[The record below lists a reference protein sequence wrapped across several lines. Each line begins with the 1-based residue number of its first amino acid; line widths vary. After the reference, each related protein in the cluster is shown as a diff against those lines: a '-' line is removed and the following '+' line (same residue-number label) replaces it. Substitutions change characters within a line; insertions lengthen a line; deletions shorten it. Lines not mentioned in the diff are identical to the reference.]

1 MNTYFAVAA
10 AALAFVASVNGEA
23 CSATQQASAY
33 TSMVGLLQGTAL
45 NTCASDSGYNMLYAT
60 SLPTAEQTAAM
71 CKVDACHELI
81 KNVQA
86 TNPPDCDLSIPT
98 SGAVMNVKSLADN
111 FEPQCSSSTTTTEAP
126 AATTAAPAAE
136 TPSTEATTAPST
148 EATTAPSTEATTA
161 PSDETTQNTPAS
173 TPAVTPAATTAD
185 APIAC

>member
-23 CSATQQASAY
+23 CSASEQASAY

-45 NTCASDSGYNMLYAT
+45 STCASDSGYNMLYAT

-86 TNPPDCDLSIPT
+86 TNPPDCDLNIPT

-111 FEPQCSSSTTTTEAP
+111 FEPGCTSSPATDAP
-126 AATTAAPAAE
+126 VATTAAPSPAGTTAAPAPAG
-136 TPSTEATTAPST
+136 TTAAPAPGATTA
-148 EATTAPSTEATTA
+148 APSPVA
-161 PSDETTQNTPAS
+161 
-173 TPAVTPAATTAD
+173 TPAATTT
-185 APIAC
+185 APTAC

>member
-1 MNTYFAVAA
+1 MNTYFAIAA

-45 NTCASDSGYNMLYAT
+45 NTCASESGYNMLYAT
-60 SLPTAEQTAAM
+60 ALPTAEQTAAM

-86 TNPPDCDLSIPT
+86 TNPPDCDLNIPT

-111 FEPQCSSSTTTTEAP
+111 FEPGCSSSTTTEAPATPATEAPATPTTEAPASPAATDAP
-126 AATTAAPAAE
+126 AATTAAPE
-136 TPSTEATTAPST
+136 QNNDTKQDTPVA
-148 EATTAPSTEATTA
+148 
-161 PSDETTQNTPAS
+161 
-173 TPAVTPAATTAD
+173 TPAATTPTT

>member
-71 CKVDACHELI
+71 CKVEACHELI

-86 TNPPDCDLSIPT
+86 TNPPDCDLNIPT

-111 FEPQCSSSTTTTEAP
+111 FEPGCSSSTTTEAPATPATEAP
-126 AATTAAPAAE
+126 ATPTTEAPATPTATDAPAAPTATTATPEQNNDTKQETTPAA
-136 TPSTEATTAPST
+136 
-148 EATTAPSTEATTA
+148 
-161 PSDETTQNTPAS
+161 
-173 TPAVTPAATTAD
+173 TPAATTP

>member
-1 MNTYFAVAA
+1 MNTYFALAA

-86 TNPPDCDLSIPT
+86 TNPPDCDLNIPT

-111 FEPQCSSSTTTTEAP
+111 FEPGCKSSTTDAP
-126 AATTAAPAAE
+126 AATTAAPAA
-136 TPSTEATTAPST
+136 TTAAPAATTAAPAATTAAHSTETTAPSKET
-148 EATTAPSTEATTA
+148 NAPVA
-161 PSDETTQNTPAS
+161 
-173 TPAVTPAATTAD
+173 TPAATTA
-185 APIAC
+185 APTAC

>member
-10 AALAFVASVNGEA
+10 AALAFVACVNGEA

-60 SLPTAEQTAAM
+60 ALPTAEQTAAM

-98 SGAVMNVKSLADN
+98 SGAVMNVKQLADN
-111 FEPQCSSSTTTTEAP
+111 FEPSCKSSTTEAP
-126 AATTAAPAAE
+126 APAAPTATPAAPTATTAAPS
-136 TPSTEATTAPST
+136 PDATTATPTQQGSET
-148 EATTAPSTEATTA
+148 KAPVATPVATTTAPTA
-161 PSDETTQNTPAS
+161 
-173 TPAVTPAATTAD
+173 
-185 APIAC
+185 C

>member
-86 TNPPDCDLSIPT
+86 TNPPDCDLNIPT

-111 FEPQCSSSTTTTEAP
+111 FEPGCSSSTPATEAPAAP
-126 AATTAAPAAE
+126 AATTAAPAPAAATDAPATEAPAAE
-136 TPSTEATTAPST
+136 T
-148 EATTAPSTEATTA
+148 
-161 PSDETTQNTPAS
+161 TPATPEQQS
-173 TPAVTPAATTAD
+173 TTPAATPAVTPAATPTT
-185 APIAC
+185 PIAC

>member
-86 TNPPDCDLSIPT
+86 TNPPDCDLNIPT

-111 FEPQCSSSTTTTEAP
+111 FEPGCSSSTPATEAP
-126 AATTAAPAAE
+126 AATTAAPAPAAATDAPATEAPAAE
-136 TPSTEATTAPST
+136 T
-148 EATTAPSTEATTA
+148 
-161 PSDETTQNTPAS
+161 TPATPEQQS
-173 TPAVTPAATTAD
+173 TTPAATPAVTPAATPTT
-185 APIAC
+185 PIAC

>member
-45 NTCASDSGYNMLYAT
+45 NTCATDSGYNMLYAT

-86 TNPPDCDLSIPT
+86 TNPPDCDLNIPT

-111 FEPQCSSSTTTTEAP
+111 FEPGCTSSPATEAP
-126 AATTAAPAAE
+126 AATTAAPAA
-136 TPSTEATTAPST
+136 TPAPAAEEPSVPAATDAPS
-148 EATTAPSTEATTA
+148 SG
-161 PSDETTQNTPAS
+161 STTQQQAS
-173 TPAVTPAATTAD
+173 TPAVTPAATTAPT
-185 APIAC
+185 APTAC

>member
-45 NTCASDSGYNMLYAT
+45 TTCASDSGYNMLYAT

-111 FEPQCSSSTTTTEAP
+111 FEPGCTSSTTEAPAP
-126 AATTAAPAAE
+126 AATTAAPAPE
-136 TPSTEATTAPST
+136 TPTATTA
-148 EATTAPSTEATTA
+148 APE
-161 PSDETTQNTPAS
+161 
-173 TPAVTPAATTAD
+173 TPAATTAAPTQQEQGTKAPVATPAATTT

>member
-1 MNTYFAVAA
+1 MNSHFAVAA

-45 NTCASDSGYNMLYAT
+45 NTCATDSGYNMLYAT

-111 FEPQCSSSTTTTEAP
+111 FEPGCTSASSPATEAP
-126 AATTAAPAAE
+126 PPPRPPRPRPPRPPPLLRPPLPPRLPRRGLARPAGHAR
-136 TPSTEATTAPST
+136 AGV
-148 EATTAPSTEATTA
+148 
-161 PSDETTQNTPAS
+161 D
-173 TPAVTPAATTAD
+173 PAVTPAATTA
-185 APIAC
+185 ATPTAC

>member
-23 CSATQQASAY
+23 CSASQQATAY
-33 TSMVGLLQGTAL
+33 TSMVSLLQGTAL

-60 SLPTAEQTAAM
+60 ALPTAEQTAAM

-86 TNPPDCDLSIPT
+86 TSPPDCDLTIPT

-111 FEPQCSSSTTTTEAP
+111 FEPGCTSSPATEAP
-126 AATTAAPAAE
+126 VATTAAPT
-136 TPSTEATTAPST
+136 TPTATTAAP
-148 EATTAPSTEATTA
+148 TAPT
-161 PSDETTQNTPAS
+161 TPATDPPAQE
-173 TPAVTPAATTAD
+173 TPAVTPAATTAA
-185 APIAC
+185 APTAC

>member
-1 MNTYFAVAA
+1 MNSHFAVAA

-45 NTCASDSGYNMLYAT
+45 NTCATDSGYNMLYAT

-111 FEPQCSSSTTTTEAP
+111 FEPGCTSASSPATEAP
-126 AATTAAPAAE
+126 AATTAAPAPA
-136 TPSTEATTAPST
+136 ATTAPAAETPAS
-148 EATTAPSTEATTA
+148 TTAA
-161 PSDETTQNTPAS
+161 PAADSPAQQDTPAQES
-173 TPAVTPAATTAD
+173 TPAVTPAATTA
-185 APIAC
+185 ATPTAC

>member
-1 MNTYFAVAA
+1 MNTYFALAA

-111 FEPQCSSSTTTTEAP
+111 FEPGCSSSTTEAP
-126 AATTAAPAAE
+126 AATTAAPAATTAAPAPE
-136 TPSTEATTAPST
+136 ATPATPESTPSTPKQENKTT
-148 EATTAPSTEATTA
+148 
-161 PSDETTQNTPAS
+161 TPVA
-173 TPAVTPAATTAD
+173 TPAVTPAATPTS
-185 APIAC
+185 PIAC